1 MWQKHLFLVLIT
13 SITGTFTWKTASC
26 SITSPQKHSW
36 GPAAIEREI
45 NGWARQEKYVLGTA
59 YPHFHPSHLKI
70 WWERVRRKKKARLLT
85 GKVHIPSPPVTWSS
99 SLVGAMQCPGRNT
112 CPPAL
117 PPSLPWQSPFP
128 ISLLHRAV
136 QQGWPKQRWIESTSS
151 CLWAGC
157 GAGSKGQWAGCW
169 SPALMLLVL
178 AEEPWAGCC
187 CGEHSE
193 PSPGCTEGLSCGT
206 SLQHH

>member
-1 MWQKHLFLVLIT
+1 MENCFMLYYFSTEAELR
-13 SITGTFTWKTASC
+13 AS
-26 SITSPQKHSW
+26 SNRKGDQWVGKA
-36 GPAAIEREI
+36 GEI
-45 NGWARQEKYVLGTA
+45 CLG
-59 YPHFHPSHLKI
+59 HCLSSFPSHLKI
-70 WWERVRRKKKARLLT
+70 WWERVTDVRRKKKARLLT

-99 SLVGAMQCPGRNT
+99 SFVGAMQYPGRNT

-136 QQGWPKQRWIESTSS
+136 KKGWPKQRWIESTSS

-206 SLQHH
+206 SLQPH